1 MQVISFGNVYASGM
15 RRLAAF
21 FIDYILLN
29 IVVSVFLW
37 QAFDFPWGFGWDLK
51 MLTGNFISHV
61 VIIIYYALMESSHY
75 QATFGKIA
83 LGIKVVNHNGQRL
96 TFQKALLRNV
106 SKIISSILFG
116 IGFIMIVFDS
126 RKQGLH
132 DKIADTFTVEQ

>member
-1 MQVISFGNVYASGM
+1 
-15 RRLAAF
+15 
-21 FIDYILLN
+21 
-29 IVVSVFLW
+29 
-37 QAFDFPWGFGWDLK
+37 
-51 MLTGNFISHV
+51 
-61 VIIIYYALMESSHY
+61 MESSHY